1 MNISSR
7 TRLGSAQ
14 IILLALLSLAIAP
27 FSSAATLKIATLSPE
42 GSAWMK
48 VLRKHGKAIEE
59 RTGGAVKMK
68 FYPGG
73 VMGDDKAVLRK
84 MRVGQ
89 LHGAVI
95 TSGGLVQT
103 YPDISLYNLPM
114 MFRNNDEVDH
124 VRAVLDEQLMQG
136 LRKNKFVGFGF
147 AEVGFAYPMTQS
159 PTASVEQMRQR
170 KVWTPDNDIGSLR
183 GFEAFDIS
191 PIPLPISD
199 VLAGLQTGLVDSIA
213 SPPIGTIALQWHTQV
228 QYGLDLPLI
237 YVYGLFTM
245 AERPFK
251 KLSAEHQRIV
261 DEEMRAAVS
270 TADRDARR
278 DHLGAKAALGK
289 QGIQWQQ
296 PSSKELGEWLTLA
309 AEARSRLVD
318 SGYVTSAMYQRAEQL
333 LSEFRAASD

>member
-1 MNISSR
+1 MITFRRLFNIR
-7 TRLGSAQ
+7 ATPIAAL
-14 IILLALLSLAIAP
+14 LLSLVCAP
-27 FSSAATLKIATLSPE
+27 LSMAATLKIATLSPE
-42 GSAWMK
+42 GSGWMK
-48 VLRKHGKAIEE
+48 VLRKHGKAIEA
-59 RTGGAVKMK
+59 RTDGAVRMK

-73 VMGDDKAVLRK
+73 VMGDDKAILRK

-95 TSGGLVQT
+95 TSGALVQQ

-114 MFRNNDEVDH
+114 MFRNDAEVDH

-136 LRKNKFVGFGF
+136 LREKKFVGFGF

-199 VLAGLQTGLVDSIA
+199 VLAGLQTGLVDSVA
-213 SPPIGTIALQWHTQV
+213 SPPIATIALQWHTQV
-228 QYGLDLPLI
+228 TYGLDLPLI
-237 YVYGLFTM
+237 YVYGLFAM
-245 AERPFK
+245 AEKPFE
-251 KLSAEHQRIV
+251 KLTAEQQIIV
-261 DEEMRAAVS
+261 AEELRQAVH
-270 TADRDARR
+270 TADLDARR
-278 DHLGAKAALGK
+278 DHLSAKTALGK

-296 PSSKELGEWLTLA
+296 PDPQQLDKWLTLA
-309 AEARSRLVD
+309 REARGRLVAN
-318 SGYVTSAMYQRAEQL
+318 GYVSELMYKNAVKL
-333 LSEFRAASD
+333 LADFRATSD